1 MGYRLREIEAES
13 KFSSQLTL
21 EAIGRAVPMDEVR
34 AVILEEGVQETRERK
49 LNISMVVLLVVAMNI
64 YTHLSIGHVMRKIAQ
79 GLRFIWPNPD

>member
-64 YTHLSIGHVMRKIAQ
+64 YTHLSITRRPELSASLWV
-79 GLRFIWPNPD
+79 